1 MPVNAAISLAFP
13 GNAKAALTFY
23 QEVFGGELNIMTYG
37 DFPPMEGLPFEPDPE
52 SVAHADLTAPG
63 LHLTGGDNPGQAAGA
78 LRSDTYS
85 VLLGTD
91 TLEEGRELMEKLAA
105 DGGEVVSA
113 YELAPWGDS
122 YGQVRDRFDVL
133 WQVDTA
139 PPTS

>member
-1 MPVNAAISLAFP
+1 MPVNSSISLAFP

-23 QEVFGGELNIMTYG
+23 QEVFGGELNIMTYA
-37 DFPPMEGLPFEPDPE
+37 DVPMEGMPFEPDPE

-63 LHLTGGDNPGQAAGA
+63 LHITGGDDPGVTAGA

-85 VLLGTD
+85 ILLGTD

-105 DGGEVVSA
+105 DGGEVVMP
-113 YELAPWGDS
+113 YEPAPWGDT

-133 WQVDTA
+133 WQIDTGA
-139 PPTS
+139 PTS